1 MSGAGPFHA
10 TLSPAEQRLVE
21 GAQRFA
27 TDDLSP
33 ITGLDIP
40 THLDLLRRACHAGLA
55 GIEVPQA
62 MGGAGASFYTR
73 MRVCE
78 ELANGH
84 AGFAF
89 SLVNH
94 HNIIARVAQSGHPEL
109 QRALIAP
116 MLAGT
121 HVGCTAMTEPQ
132 SGSDFAAMQTRAV
145 RSNGGW
151 VLDGGKAWI
160 TNAAFADVFLVYA
173 QTDPDAGAAGI
184 AGFIVLA
191 EDDGFKRSDAYTASG
206 IEGMGVGGFEL
217 KDCWIPEER
226 VLYAPGNGFRSAM
239 RGVNQARVHVAAMN
253 ASLVEQ
259 ALNTALEYTT
269 SRRAFNQTI
278 AEFQGIGW
286 SLADVAT
293 HLHAMRLLAHSAACT
308 IDAGEDAQ
316 VAAAMAKK
324 YANDHA
330 AHAILACMQAMG
342 AQGMTQESGLARLL
356 GWAKAFCYTD
366 GTPEM
371 MNERIIRNMLKRI
384 NLKRKDAEM

>member
-1 MSGAGPFHA
+1 MDNIGGTLQAGLTA
-10 TLSPAEQRLVE
+10 DAQRLVD
-21 GAQRFA
+21 AARDFA
-27 TDDLSP
+27 RAHLATHAMP
-33 ITGLDIP
+33 DID
-40 THLDLLRRACHAGLA
+40 THCELLRRACSSGLA

-62 MGGAGASFYTR
+62 FGGAGASFFTR

-78 ELANGH
+78 ALARSH

-94 HNIIARVAQSGHPEL
+94 HNIIARLAQSGHPLL
-109 QRALIAP
+109 QKQLIGP
-116 MLAGT
+116 MLQGT
-121 HVGCTAMTEPQ
+121 RIGCTAMTEPQ
-132 SGSDFAAMQTRAV
+132 SGSDFAAMQMRAE
-145 RSNGGW
+145 RSEAGW
-151 VLDGGKAWI
+151 RLSGTKAWI

-191 EDDGFKRSDAYTASG
+191 DDPGFTRGEAYTATG
-206 IEGMGVGGFEL
+206 IEGMGVGEFTL
-217 KDCWIPEER
+217 NDCLIPDER
-226 VLYAPGNGFRSAM
+226 VLYASGSGFGSAM

-253 ASLVEQ
+253 AALVER
-259 ALNTALEYTT
+259 ALQTALDYTT
-269 SRRAFNQTI
+269 ARRAFGQPI
-278 AEFQGIGW
+278 AEFQGVGW
-286 SLADVAT
+286 ALADVAT
-293 HLHAMRLLAHSAACT
+293 HLQAMRLLAHSAAQA

-330 AHAILACMQAMG
+330 SPAILTCMQAMG
-342 AQGMTQESGLARLL
+342 AHGLSHEAGLARLL

-371 MNERIIRNMLKRI
+371 MNERIVRNMLKRM
-384 NLKRKDAEM
+384 NPST